1 MRDAALNPL
10 RAYENIHAKCFV
22 CLRFIWLPPFRLL
35 FQRAESR
42 TKQPWISSRIASTAQ
57 ETAWRRAAD
66 TEDDLV
72 AAKVQAQMAGALAGS
87 QLCCTSSVHA
97 VTPRACSGSVCSLAG
112 SKQPCTH
119 VFYLVPQSLG
129 ARWALSALEWRA
141 PALMRNRDD
150 DSLCCLRGHGCYHES
165 MQGSF

>member
-1 MRDAALNPL
+1 MQDAALNPS

-57 ETAWRRAAD
+57 EIAWRRAAD

-72 AAKVQAQMAGALAGS
+72 AAKVQPQMARALAGS
-87 QLCCTSSVHA
+87 QLCCMTSVHA
-97 VTPRACSGSVCSLAG
+97 VTPPCLLRQCL
-112 SKQPCTH
+112 QPGREQATLH
-119 VFYLVPQSLG
+119 PRVYLLPQSLG
-129 ARWALSALEWRA
+129 ARWALGALEWRA

-150 DSLCCLRGHGCYHES
+150 DSLCCLRGHGCYHKS